1 MSEAKV
7 IGKVV
12 SIKTANMVVVSVTRM
27 KVHPIYKKA
36 IRRMRR
42 FAVHNSGDV
51 SLSVGDLVVIAET
64 KPMSKTKHYKVI
76 AKA

>member
-1 MSEAKV
+1 MSEAHV

-12 SIKTANMVVVSVTRM
+12 STKTANMVVVLVTRM

-42 FAVHNSGDV
+42 FAADSGGM
-51 SLSVGDLVVIAET
+51 SLVVGDRVVIAET

-76 AKA
+76 KKV